1 MRESAPAPTDK
12 PVAPRPI
19 KRTNWWREV
28 ILIAAFYGLY
38 TLVRDLRGDR
48 PVSAI
53 QAFTNARRLI
63 HVERWFG
70 IFHEADVQHWF
81 LPHTWLIKASD
92 DFYGT
97 IHFVAAIG
105 MLVLLFFAFPARYR
119 LWRNTLALTTGL
131 ALIGFYFF
139 PLMPPRLLP
148 PGYHFVDT
156 LRVVGGLWNFDSG
169 PVQDVSNQYAAM
181 PSLHTA
187 WSFWCALVAMSLV
200 RRWYLKVL
208 FFLYPAATIFAI
220 VVTANHYFGDVIAGL
235 LLVGVSYLIARPLTW
250 KLDDL
255 FGGRRR
261 ANVTDAPPVS
271 VGQRSE

>member
-1 MRESAPAPTDK
+1 MAESGRTLTDDE
-12 PVAPRPI
+12 ALTPRPV
-19 KRTNWWREV
+19 KRSHWWREV
-28 ILIAAFYGLY
+28 IIVGAFYGFY
-38 TLVRDLRGDR
+38 TLVRDLRGER
-48 PVSAI
+48 PVSVV
-53 QAFTNARRLI
+53 QAFTNAKRLI

-70 IFHEADVQHWF
+70 IFHEANVQHWF
-81 LPHTWLIKASD
+81 LGDTWLIKASD

-105 MLVLLFFAFPARYR
+105 MLILLFFAFPARYR

-187 WSFWCALVAMSLV
+187 WSFWCALAAMGLI
-200 RRWYLKVL
+200 RRWWLKAL
-208 FFLYPAATIFAI
+208 TLLYPAATIFAI

-235 LLVGVSYLIARPLTW
+235 LLVGVSYAIARPLTR
-250 KLDDL
+250 KTDRV
-255 FGGRRR
+255 FGAREY
-261 ANVTDAPPVS
+261 VPPTDVSRVS
-271 VGQRSE
+271 VG